1 MSLGTK
7 NRLNLIGTTCK
18 AHLREQ
24 HADSSALVEE
34 FIAEFEGTSKN
45 ADLNAWGKFTDA
57 KRDNAEMLSRVEEA
71 FDHFL
76 NP

>member
-24 HADSSALVEE
+24 HASSGSLVEE
-34 FIAEFEGTSKN
+34 FIAETEGSGKN
-45 ADLNAWGKFTDA
+45 ADPNAWAKFTDE
-57 KRDNAEMLSRVEEA
+57 KRDHAEMLSRVDAA
-71 FDHFL
+71 FNAWL

>member
-45 ADLNAWGKFTDA
+45 ADL
-57 KRDNAEMLSRVEEA
+57 SRVDEA
-71 FDHFL
+71 FDAWM